1 MAHHGLIITVI
12 ISPCGALLLVARVAC
27 ILAFSSVR
35 QFLGLLD
42 MMSNLGRLATEP
54 TDRMLLIMMLAASL
68 LGWRQHVLSERGQ
81 RNRRRR
87 CLAGHGGMRDDRNGP
102 PAIGAS

>member
-1 MAHHGLIITVI
+1 M
-12 ISPCGALLLVARVAC
+12 ARVAC

-54 TDRMLLIMMLAASL
+54 TDRMLLMLMLAVDAVKTEAFWDGVSMSCPK
-68 LGWRQHVLSERGQ
+68 GDSEIVGGDAW
-81 RNRRRR
+81 
-87 CLAGHGGMRDDRNGP
+87 LAT
-102 PAIGAS
+102 AA

>member
-42 MMSNLGRLATEP
+42 MMSNLGRLATE
-54 TDRMLLIMMLAASL
+54 TDRSDAVDNDAGGVASGMASACL
-68 LGWRQHVLSERGQ
+68 VRKGTAKSSEAMPGWPRRHER
-81 RNRRRR
+81 
-87 CLAGHGGMRDDRNGP
+87 
-102 PAIGAS
+102 